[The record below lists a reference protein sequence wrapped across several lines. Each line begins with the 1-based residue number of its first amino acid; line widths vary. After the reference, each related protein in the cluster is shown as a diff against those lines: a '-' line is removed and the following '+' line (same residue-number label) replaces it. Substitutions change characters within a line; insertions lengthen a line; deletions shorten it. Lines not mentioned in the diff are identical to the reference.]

1 MVPSKLG
8 LLANH
13 SLPIDR
19 LQTHRQNY
27 SGSSYKVLLAP
38 ASLKFRCE
46 YLCSC
51 ILVLVTA
58 AC

>member
-1 MVPSKLG
+1 MAPGKLG

-13 SLPIDR
+13 SRPIDR

-27 SGSSYKVLLAP
+27 SGSSYDVLLAP
-38 ASLKFRCE
+38 ASLKFCCE
-46 YLCSC
+46 YPCSY
-51 ILVLVTA
+51 IFVLVSA